1 MGGKWHARLMDPRL
15 TLLTVG
21 VRDVAAARRFYV
33 DGLGWTPTF
42 DLPEQSVLFL
52 QVAPGLLLSFFDAGL
67 LAQDMD
73 LPPDAVPT
81 AQGIALAHNVASE
94 AEVDAVITQAVAAG
108 ATLLKAPR
116 RAEWGGYSGY
126 VEDPCG
132 VRWEIAHN
140 PGLTVDAD
148 GTVRMVPIE

>member
-1 MGGKWHARLMDPRL
+1 MDQRL

-42 DLPEQSVLFL
+42 DLPEQNVLFL
-52 QVAPGLLLSFFDAGL
+52 QVAPGMLLSFFDAGL
-67 LAQDMD
+67 LAQDMG
-73 LPPDAVPT
+73 LRPVAAPA
-81 AQGIALAHNVASE
+81 AQGVALAHNVGSE
-94 AEVDAVITQAVAAG
+94 AEVDAVVAQAVTAG
-108 ATLLKAPR
+108 ATLLKAPQ

-148 GTVRMVPIE
+148 GTVRMGAVE